1 MSKTNCLLLLIGVLL
16 LGFMPR
22 SEDPEQVFLE
32 KMIKVSSGTVPEL
45 TLRMAETFLGVPYV
59 AQTLE
64 GNATEQLVCRFDALD
79 CTTLVDVSVAL
90 ALAKKEALTYGQFLK
105 KMTQLRYAGGT
116 IDGYPS
122 RQHYFLSWRN
132 QGRSSGLLEDVTKA
146 LGGILYP
153 KEINF
158 MSAHADLYKGID
170 SEEVLNKIK
179 VNEQR
184 VNAEQYF
191 YIPKADVQKIEAK
204 LQDGDIIGI
213 TSTIVGLDCNH
224 QGIVKMQKG
233 RAYLVHASTTAKKVI
248 VSPEPLADYLN
259 SVKRHSGIIV
269 LRLKEETE

>member
-1 MSKTNCLLLLIGVLL
+1 MKKIHRVVLILSFFV
-16 LGFMPR
+16 LGFGLK

-32 KMIKVSSGTVPEL
+32 KMRKVSSGTLPEL

-59 AQTLE
+59 AHTLE

-90 ALAKKEALTYGQFLK
+90 ALAKKEGLNYEQFLD
-105 KMTQLRYAGGT
+105 KMTQLRYAGGA

-132 QGRSSGLLEDVTKA
+132 QGRTSGLLEDISEK
-146 LGGILYP
+146 LGGIPYQ

-179 VNEQR
+179 ANEQQ
-184 VNAEQYF
+184 VNSEKYF
-191 YIPKADVQKIEAK
+191 YVPKANVQKIEAR

-213 TSTIVGLDCNH
+213 TSTIAGLDCNH
-224 QGIVKMQKG
+224 QGIVKMQEG
-233 RAYLVHASTTAKKVI
+233 RAHLIHASTTAKKVI

-269 LRLKEETE
+269 LRMF

>member
-1 MSKTNCLLLLIGVLL
+1 M
-16 LGFMPR
+16 
-22 SEDPEQVFLE
+22 E
-32 KMIKVSSGTVPEL
+32 KMGKVSSGTTPEL

-64 GNATEQLVCRFDALD
+64 GNANEQLVCRFDALD

-90 ALAKKEALTYGQFLK
+90 ALAKKENLDYGQFLK

-116 IDGYPS
+116 VDGYPS

-132 QGRSSGLLEDVTKA
+132 QGLESGMIKDATKE
-146 LGGILYP
+146 LSGIPYQ

-158 MSAHADLYKGID
+158 MSTHADLYKGID
-170 SEEVLNKIK
+170 SEEILKKIK
-179 VNEQR
+179 ANEQQ
-184 VNAEQYF
+184 VNAEKYF

-204 LQDGDIIGI
+204 LKDGDIIGI
-213 TSTIVGLDCNH
+213 TSTIAGLDCNH

-233 RAYLVHASTTAKKVI
+233 RAHLVHASTTAKKVI

-259 SVKRHSGIIV
+259 SVKRHSGIII
-269 LRLKEETE
+269 LRLND